1 MYKCKKPDIRDG
13 YANFIKRQQKAM
25 FTPRAGSLSES
36 PQWVSL
42 GHFEM
47 SLFEFCCSFQTLCKE
62 QVLFL
67 KQENNAI
74 KSSPSA

>member
-1 MYKCKKPDIRDG
+1 
-13 YANFIKRQQKAM
+13 M

-42 GHFEM
+42 GYFEM